1 MKSLRLNSRRN
12 KLHLNSGFTLIEI
25 MIVVAIIGILAA
37 VALPSYQNHILRG
50 NRASA
55 RAALLQAQQ
64 FMERFY
70 VANDSYSTDRAGNPV
85 GLPAGLQN
93 APADNPRYT
102 LGFPIA
108 TPPTAN
114 AYTLIANP
122 VAGAADATCGSLTLT
137 NTGVKGQTVD
147 TSGTAASVALDA
159 ECWR

>member
-1 MKSLRLNSRRN
+1 MNSPCVHSRTHKSTLNA
-12 KLHLNSGFTLIEI
+12 GFTLIEV

-37 VALPSYQNHILRG
+37 VALPSYQNHVLRG

-70 VANDSYSTDRAGNPV
+70 VANDSYRFDRAGNLV
-85 GLPAGLQN
+85 QLPASLIN
-93 APADNPRYT
+93 APAGSPRYT
-102 LGFPIA
+102 LSVAAPAANVYTLTAAPIA
-108 TPPTAN
+108 GT
-114 AYTLIANP
+114 
-122 VAGAADATCGSLTLT
+122 ADARCGSLTLT
-137 NTGVKGQTVD
+137 NTGIKGQTAD